1 MGPLVLR
8 KTSPSMQEDEFERL
22 RAKHE
27 HLLSLCKIR
36 PKRNG
41 SVPSEKLRKKLRAA
55 RDEREFCA
63 RCAANDP
70 ELDAVVKLYSLKG
83 EFLQHAPPPPQGD
96 ELAAQAYLKSC
107 KDWVA
112 HRLQSI
118 PAERMR
124 ETARKAVRE
133 FGAHFSGKLVN
144 SKAQQASR
152 LATARATAQPHVSS
166 RSLLAAK
173 IELPLDQSKLDNSG
187 VYRLIVKILEGDRLV
202 DGAAVPAEH
211 IEVPAEHIEA
221 IRAGAEEAIRE
232 AAACRIPLSVDHR
245 LRQVLLPTEGEYIA
259 VTPLP
264 AAGLALLWHKRL
276 DADPEERKKKYKLD
290 KVSMPVGGT
299 NKQNTTLLPANAIQ
313 EHLLFRTPQRNQQ
326 VSALWGFVYRT
337 WQPYLGSAQEVIAAI
352 HKLSESDVFGDS
364 ASVKAT
370 KAQASG
376 PLWRLVVDC
385 HRQASELAKDIAE
398 ATFSEAGTEVEIDE
412 RLLGRYRTGEITAL
426 DRAILHQ
433 SFGADYRHAMASTI
447 VRALR
452 TKARRPDGTDPLMGE
467 SDRKRVIRAI
477 ETLLERV

>member
-27 HLLSLCKIR
+27 HLLSLCKSG
-36 PKRNG
+36 P
-41 SVPSEKLRKKLRAA
+41 KKLRAA

-63 RCAANDP
+63 LCAANDP
-70 ELDAVVKLYSLKG
+70 ELDAVVKLYSLKD

-133 FGAHFSGKLVN
+133 FGTHFSGKLVN
-144 SKAQQASR
+144 SNAQQASR

-173 IELPLDQSKLDNSG
+173 IKLPLDQSKLDNRG
-187 VYRLIVKILEGDRLV
+187 VYRRIVKILEGDPLM
-202 DGAAVPAEH
+202 DGAAVP
-211 IEVPAEHIEA
+211 VPAEHIEA

-245 LRQVLLPTEGEYIA
+245 LRQVLLPIEGEYIA

-264 AAGLALLWHKRL
+264 AAGLAHLWHKLWHKRL
-276 DADPEERKKKYKLD
+276 DADPEERKEERKKKYKLD

-299 NKQNTTLLPANAIQ
+299 KTQNTTRLPANAIQ
-313 EHLLFRTPQRNQQ
+313 EQLLFRTPQRNQQ

-467 SDRKRVIRAI
+467 SDRKRVVRAI